1 MTNERNFLDQPIKND
16 LKAHNNI
23 RKIATGQSDDY
34 ITGCLLDY
42 LYFKKYNLISIDSSK
57 QQTLHADPQKDKKKH
72 KKMKAYR
79 KSVQK
84 EPTFKKCLLILDF
97 KPLRLQVE
105 GKHSIGR
112 EFQTLAV

>member
-1 MTNERNFLDQPIKND
+1 MEIKDYVMINERNFLDQPIKND

-23 RKIATGQSDDY
+23 RKIATGQSDDF

-79 KSVQK
+79 KSV
-84 EPTFKKCLLILDF
+84 
-97 KPLRLQVE
+97 
-105 GKHSIGR
+105 
-112 EFQTLAV
+112 